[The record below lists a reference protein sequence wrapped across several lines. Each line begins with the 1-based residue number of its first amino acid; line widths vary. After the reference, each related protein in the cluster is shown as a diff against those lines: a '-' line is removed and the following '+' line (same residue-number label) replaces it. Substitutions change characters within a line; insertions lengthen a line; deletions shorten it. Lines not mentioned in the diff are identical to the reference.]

1 MEWHTALTTKLL
13 ACNDVSSSSPK
24 NYVKHGLWSQVSR
37 KSVTCKSDENE
48 NFLTNVILE
57 LLFPIV
63 LLYCSSLREETD
75 LLHI

>member
-1 MEWHTALTTKLL
+1 MCPLAVRKIMLNTAFE
-13 ACNDVSSSSPK
+13 
-24 NYVKHGLWSQVSR
+24 VSR

-57 LLFPIV
+57 LLFPFV